1 MEKNLTKFIE
11 LARTG
16 RHQWWTYVLGLSVV
30 LASGTGGSFI
40 GELVSNAWTKTYFYF
55 QGCGR
60 DAIHYF
66 IGSIIHYLGF
76 DKLAILLSIYVVI
89 QLLHRRPFRSLITAH
104 DHISKKFLIQGFG
117 LYFLFKAAAM
127 LADYAYLYPNMYFG
141 TMLPLSLGA
150 ALMMPV
156 GIIINAVA
164 EELLF
169 RGYILQGLG
178 LLTQNRILLA
188 IVNGMLFMIV
198 HMTAE
203 GQDYK
208 ILLVLFEAGFFFT
221 IITLKSNGLELAIGM
236 HLANNLVIRLF
247 HCNTP
252 CELVIH
258 WEILFPVIAV
268 IIYVILFGRKP
279 VSDSKSATGPR

>member
-1 MEKNLTKFIE
+1 M
-11 LARTG
+11 
-16 RHQWWTYVLGLSVV
+16 
-30 LASGTGGSFI
+30 
-40 GELVSNAWTKTYFYF
+40 LV
-55 QGCGR
+55 
-60 DAIHYF
+60 
-66 IGSIIHYLGF
+66 
-76 DKLAILLSIYVVI
+76 
-89 QLLHRRPFRSLITAH
+89 
-104 DHISKKFLIQGFG
+104 
-117 LYFLFKAAAM
+117 
-127 LADYAYLYPNMYFG
+127 DYAYLYPNMYFG

-150 ALMMPV
+150 VLMMPV
-156 GIIINAVA
+156 RIIINAVA

-178 LLTQNRILLA
+178 LLTQNRILSA
-188 IVNGMLFMIV
+188 IVNGLLFMIV

-208 ILLVLFEAGFFFT
+208 FLLVLFEAGFFFT

-247 HCNTP
+247 HCSTL
-252 CELVIH
+252 CEPVH

-279 VSDSKSATGPR
+279 VSHSKSATGPR

>member
-1 MEKNLTKFIE
+1 LEKNLIKFID

-16 RHQWWTYVLGLSVV
+16 RHQWWTYLLGLSVI

-40 GELVSNAWTKTYFYF
+40 GEFVSNAWTKTYFYF

-60 DAIHYF
+60 DAIYYF
-66 IGSIIHYLGF
+66 IGSIIYNLCLE
-76 DKLAILLSIYVVI
+76 KLAILLSISVVI
-89 QLLHRRPFRSLITAH
+89 RVLHRRPFRTLITPH

-117 LYFLFKAAAM
+117 LYFLFRAAAM
-127 LADYAYLYPNMYFG
+127 LVDYAYLYPNMYLG
-141 TMLPLSLGA
+141 TMLPLSLDA

-156 GIIINAVA
+156 GIIISALA

-178 LLTQNRILLA
+178 LLTQNSILLA
-188 IVNGMLFMIV
+188 IINGLLFMWIHV
-198 HMTAE
+198 TSV
-203 GQDYK
+203 GWNYTP
-208 ILLVLFEAGFFFT
+208 LLQVFEIGFLFS
-221 IITLKSNGLELAIGM
+221 IITLKSNGLELAIGV
-236 HLANNLVIRLF
+236 HAANNLVIRSF
-247 HCNTP
+247 HCNAP
-252 CELVIH
+252 CEPVVH

-279 VSDSKSATGPR
+279 VSHSKSATGPR